1 MKLASYPAF
10 PCLRFLSLHTVSDK
24 NLRHGK
30 AGYEAT
36 VKPVW
41 TYDRKP
47 ILFVRG
53 ISAVSLA
60 KKSVVNRYK
69 YGEIFVVKFFH
80 VLKRL
85 GQFRFV
91 YGFHH
96 EGGTWWYIIIE
107 AAFSVYLIDMFVM
120 VLKVIGTVI

>member
-1 MKLASYPAF
+1 MTGNLLYLSVASQ
-10 PCLRFLSLHTVSDK
+10 LQT
-24 NLRHGK
+24 NQ
-30 AGYEAT
+30 
-36 VKPVW
+36 
-41 TYDRKP
+41 
-47 ILFVRG
+47 
-53 ISAVSLA
+53 
-60 KKSVVNRYK
+60 VVNRHK
-69 YGEIFVVKFFH
+69 YREIFVVKFFH